1 MRRLVHPAA
10 VRALIVVAAVLAL
23 ALPARA
29 APFFVWLG
37 CEPRC
42 DVDRDGDV
50 DSADLALIVAGQ
62 PVNGPCDP
70 RDGDMNGSLS
80 IADRTTCRTVCTRP
94 LCATS

>member
-1 MRRLVHPAA
+1 MHPAA

-42 DVDRDGDV
+42 DV